1 MNVNLFNKTEVEQF
15 KILNIVNILPLTYRL
30 LYHYLC
36 FIFIIMNNCKLE
48 LNEIIN
54 KNMTRRDLRSAFTLP
69 KINKDIKVYSLLV
82 TLLKTLNLSNTKNL
96 QITNCK
102 YSQFKIDMKKKIKEI
117 YEASCFKMDPIFVL
131 EFDKK
136 KYYETLNEQK
146 KLMQNETNNSND

>member
-1 MNVNLFNKTEVEQF
+1 
-15 KILNIVNILPLTYRL
+15 
-30 LYHYLC
+30 
-36 FIFIIMNNCKLE
+36 MNNCKLE

-82 TLLKTLNLSNTKNL
+82 TLLKTINLFNTKNL
-96 QITNCK
+96 QITHCK
-102 YSQFKIDMKKKIKEI
+102 YSRFKIDMKKKIKEI

-131 EFDKK
+131 KFDKK

-146 KLMQNETNNSND
+146 KLMQNEKNNSND